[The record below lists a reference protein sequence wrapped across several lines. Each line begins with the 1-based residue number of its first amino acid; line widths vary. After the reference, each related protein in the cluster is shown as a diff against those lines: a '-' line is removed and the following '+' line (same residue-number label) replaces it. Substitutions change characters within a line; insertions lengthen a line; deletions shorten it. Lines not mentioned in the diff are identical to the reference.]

1 MQLVYTE
8 TGSPVKTGDIVQ
20 LKDGS
25 RVTIIGFNAPSR
37 NNLIGAVYTQ
47 TLDERRLC
55 RERYPSAI
63 GALFQSFNKG

>member
-1 MQLVYTE
+1 MQLIYTDN
-8 TGSPVKTGDIVQ
+8 SKPVKTGDIVQ

-25 RVTIIGFNAPSR
+25 RVTIIGFNPPSR

-63 GALFQSFNKG
+63 GALFSSKT